1 MERFPPQTPS
11 QLNEEQKKAYEVFN
25 DIAENAFGKTYVW
38 KRMLRVAVDQS
49 LDS

>member
-1 MERFPPQTPS
+1 MARFPPQTPS
-11 QLNEEQKKAYEVFN
+11 QLNEEQKKTYEVFN

-38 KRMLRVAVDQS
+38 ERRLRAAVDQC